1 MPRKATKRKGKA
13 VKARSAVARSAVASI
28 PLWECHACG
37 GSVSG
42 GICCEACTQW
52 FCFSFAMPQA
62 TRADR
67 VLASQ
72 PSYMWFCDTCNTGLK
87 NVAKEDMLEMGCD
100 YWAVDYDNPPPQEE
114 ARARQNRISRIEKR
128 ISKVKCA
135 ESLITALPI
144 LPAPRAPAMQ
154 DANNDGMLLSL

>member
-1 MPRKATKRKGKA
+1 M
-13 VKARSAVARSAVASI
+13 
-28 PLWECHACG
+28 
-37 GSVSG
+37 
-42 GICCEACTQW
+42 
-52 FCFSFAMPQA
+52 
-62 TRADR
+62 
-67 VLASQ
+67 
-72 PSYMWFCDTCNTGLK
+72 K

-114 ARARQNRISRIEKR
+114 ARARQNRISRIETR

-154 DANNDGMLLSL
+154 DGVGSTGGSAIFIFSPKQINYMWILP